1 MTMTFSQTI
10 ITIAVVIA
18 GTMLT
23 RFLPFLLLPEGK
35 NPPRF
40 ISWLSDVLPPSAIG
54 LLLVYCLKD
63 VGSSPSAGIPE
74 LLSIT
79 LIVLLHLWK
88 KNTLLSI
95 ASGTIFYMFLVQ
107 SFF

>member
-1 MTMTFSQTI
+1 MTMTFAQSV
-10 ITIAVVIA
+10 ITILVVIC

-23 RFLPFLLLPEGK
+23 RFLPFLLIPEGK
-35 NPPRF
+35 NPPKF
-40 ISWLSDVLPPSAIG
+40 VSWLSDVLPAAAIG

-63 VGSSPSAGIPE
+63 VGSSPSAGLPE
-74 LLSIT
+74 LFSIV
-79 LIVLLHLWK
+79 LIVLLHFWK

-107 SFF
+107 CIF